1 MDLQFNSMQDG
12 CCGGAKGGGQN
23 AEQAHQWQGVEDPNL
38 SSVGAGG
45 WSLLAYAPGALSDV
59 TGS

>member
-12 CCGGAKGGGQN
+12 SAAVGLRGRGQN
-23 AEQAHQWQGVEDPNL
+23 AEQAHRWQGAWKTLIV

-45 WSLLAYAPGALSDV
+45 WSLLAYAPGALSD
-59 TGS
+59 T